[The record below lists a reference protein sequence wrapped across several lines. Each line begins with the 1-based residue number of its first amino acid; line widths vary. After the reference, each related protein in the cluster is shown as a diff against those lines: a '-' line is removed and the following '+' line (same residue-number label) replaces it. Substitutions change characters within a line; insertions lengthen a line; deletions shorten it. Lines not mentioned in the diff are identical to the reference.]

1 MFISLRG
8 NADIPESGGG
18 RQLFELSVMS
28 HVSGVLGNHG
38 VLAVLALVA
47 ILMITGMIYPAVWSG
62 KKARRTAALEVLDR
76 LLRWRR

>member
-8 NADIPESGGG
+8 GADIPEASGG

-28 HVSGVLGNHG
+28 HVSGVLGNYG
-38 VLAVLALVA
+38 VLAVLALVLV
-47 ILMITGMIYPAVWSG
+47 LMITGVIFPAIWSD
-62 KKARRTAALEVLDR
+62 KEARRTAALDVLDR